1 MGSLKIIF
9 KKHYVNLIT
18 KGDYIMSEQENKSK
32 QEITLTKK
40 AADKVKE
47 LSKEEKK
54 EGSGLKLYVFPGG
67 CSGFQ
72 YGLDFEE
79 KPEENDIVLEQHGVK
94 IFVDKDSVDMLKG
107 VKIDF
112 VDSLQGSGFKIDN
125 PNVGNSCGCGKS
137 FC

>member
-1 MGSLKIIF
+1 
-9 KKHYVNLIT
+9 
-18 KGDYIMSEQENKSK
+18 MSEQENKSK